1 MVGGWG
7 DGGRKFSGKAPH
19 LFTLSGVH
27 FFSFQN
33 VGKLFLWNR
42 SYLLQEQ
49 SLFWCPK
56 TC

>member
-33 VGKLFLWNR
+33 VEKLFLWNR